1 MELTP
6 LKSFLVLAREGRVT
20 RAAARLHLTQPA
32 VSAQLA
38 RLEEELGQRLFHRT
52 PKGMVLTE
60 AGRVLRRFAEDALGR
75 LEDGRRAVAELGR
88 LERGRLSVGGGA
100 TATTYLL
107 PGLLARFH
115 AQHPGLQLF
124 VREQGSRGVQEAV
137 RSGELDLGLVT
148 VPALVSR
155 GADGAALQGLAVE
168 PWVQDEL
175 RLVVPSSHP
184 LHGRDSFRWRDLH
197 GAPLVLFEA
206 GTAVRDLIDAH
217 LQRSGVRVH
226 IVMELRSI
234 ASIQQMVGQGIGA
247 GFVSRHALPTP
258 GAGLRCA
265 DGPLARELAIIYR
278 SDRALEP
285 AAAAFRDLLRAEGP
299 HL

>member
-1 MELTP
+1 M
-6 LKSFLVLAREGRVT
+6 LAREGRVT

-38 RLEEELGQRLFHRT
+38 RLEDELGQRLFHRT

-60 AGRVLRRFAEDALGR
+60 AGRVFRRFAEDALGR
-75 LEDGRRAVAELGR
+75 LDDGRRAVAELGS

-124 VREQGSRGVQEAV
+124 VREQGSAGVLAAV
-137 RSGELDLGLVT
+137 LSGELDLGLIT
-148 VPALVSR
+148 VPALAPR
-155 GADGAALQGLAVE
+155 RADGGAPKGLALE

-175 RLVVPSSHP
+175 RLVVPASHP
-184 LHGRDSFRWRDLH
+184 LHARGSFRWRDLE

-206 GTAVRDLIDAH
+206 GTAVRELIDSH
-217 LQRSGVRVH
+217 LQRSGVRVQ

-247 GFVSRHALPTP
+247 GFVSRHALSAP
-258 GAGLRCA
+258 GEGLRCA
-265 DGPLARELAIIYR
+265 DGPLARELALIYR

-285 AAAAFRDLLRAEGP
+285 AAAAFRALLRAEGP
-299 HL
+299 NL